1 MIPDVYSLLV
11 IGNLVVLLYV
21 VWVIGQVKEALAF
34 AFIAI
39 DELSRGNPV
48 NITLDEDDNLN
59 IGFPMR
65 KDQDDDDE

>member
-1 MIPDVYSLLV
+1 LIPDVYSLLV

-34 AFIAI
+34 VFIAI

-59 IGFPMR
+59 IRFPMR